1 MNFQYNVREV
11 ISDEE
16 KLRAYEI
23 RKAIFGDELKDSRF
37 IVDNKYFIDPWDNPE
52 TTIVVAEENESKK
65 LIGTFRTFHRRTG
78 EYIYDDLYFSNNL
91 IDFIRQPKELVIAS
105 SFILSRGCVLQEYR
119 RNGVYSSMADKLI
132 SLLPKGSIAIVCI
145 ETWNEHSLS
154 PFLKRGFQIY
164 QTGETRP
171 GYAYNWIV
179 KAL

>member
-1 MNFQYNVREV
+1 MDFHYNVREV
-11 ISDEE
+11 LSDEE
-16 KLRAYEI
+16 KLKAYEI

-37 IVDNKYFIDPWDNPE
+37 IVNNKYFIDPWDNSE
-52 TTIVVAEENESKK
+52 TTIVVAEEIESQK

-78 EYIYDDLYFSNNL
+78 EYIYDDLYFSNKL
-91 IDFIRQPKELVIAS
+91 TDFVGQPKELVIAS
-105 SFILSRGCVLQEYR
+105 SVILSRGCVLPEYR
-119 RNGVYSSMADKLI
+119 RHGVYSNMADKLI
-132 SLLPKGSIAIVCI
+132 SLLPQSSIAIVCI

-179 KAL
+179 KVL